1 MATEYFR
8 QRMDE
13 GRRRLEELE
22 KQENFLYNSINSKR
36 DNKKRKYREAMGY
49 DNDYNCVQEP
59 NEEYL
64 GKTQGKNWI
73 DAYSEQLFL
82 KTTPTTKIASGTS
95 SNHSIS

>member
-13 GRRRLEELE
+13 GKRRLEELE
-22 KQENFLYNSINSKR
+22 KQEILLHKLVNSKH

-49 DNDYNCVQEP
+49 ENDYNCVQEP
-59 NEEYL
+59 NKEYL
-64 GKTQGKNWI
+64 GKMEGTNWI

-82 KTTPTTKIASGTS
+82 KTTPTTKIASSTS
-95 SNHSIS
+95 SNHTIR